1 MEQYFR
7 KVFQDIYKEEEKVT
21 LHVETIIPEALE
33 MIRYLSKVLEETRNY
48 ILERGFN
55 DKQEEI
61 HFFRNIKP
69 HIYGKLMYYNRIYKM
84 EIIRPTTK
92 GKIYEDYFTK
102 EKKRLKSRHNHFLK
116 TNAFY
121 TYYYSGR
128 TDEDHKYFLRSSF
141 LFQEGLENHAFDLDR
156 RFSTYYDYLTARI
169 IGRELFYEYLH
180 FRTTTQ
186 FDKIA
191 NENHRPIHWTES
203 KAVLVE
209 LLYALHAAKA
219 ISSGQISLNK
229 IAITFQALFKVE
241 LQDVHHTFHRMKSR
255 SGSRT
260 LFLNQLVNSLETY
273 MDKNV

>member
-191 NENHRPIHWTES
+191 NENRFI
-203 KAVLVE
+203 
-209 LLYALHAAKA
+209 
-219 ISSGQISLNK
+219 GR
-229 IAITFQALFKVE
+229 KVKP
-241 LQDVHHTFHRMKSR
+241 L
-255 SGSRT
+255 
-260 LFLNQLVNSLETY
+260 
-273 MDKNV
+273 

>member
-1 MEQYFR
+1 MR
-7 KVFQDIYKEEEKVT
+7 VGIHREEEKVT

-33 MIRYLSKVLEETRNY
+33 MIRYLSKVLEDARAY

-55 DKQEEI
+55 GQTGGNS
-61 HFFRNIKP
+61 FFRNIKP

-102 EKKRLKSRHNHFLK
+102 EKKRLKSKHNHFLK

-141 LFQEGLENHAFDLDR
+141 LFQEGLENHAFDLDQ

-180 FRTTTQ
+180 FRTITQ

-191 NENHRPIHWTES
+191 NENHRSIHWAES
-203 KAVLVE
+203 KAAIVE
-209 LLYALHAAKA
+209 LIYALHAAKA
-219 ISSGQISLNK
+219 ISGGQISLNK
-229 IAITFQALFKVE
+229 IAVTFQALFKIE
-241 LQDVHHTFHRMKSR
+241 LQDIHHTFHRMKSR

-273 MDKNV
+273 MDKNI